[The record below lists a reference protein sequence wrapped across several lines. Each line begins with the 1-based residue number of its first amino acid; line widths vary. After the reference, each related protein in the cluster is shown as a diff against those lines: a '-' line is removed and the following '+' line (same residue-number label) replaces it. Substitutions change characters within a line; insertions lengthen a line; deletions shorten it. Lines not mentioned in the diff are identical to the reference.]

1 MKSQSLERGLDVMEL
16 LNASQE
22 PMGPREISRRLGLS
36 PAIVQR
42 LLNTLTAKHYL
53 RRDPVTRRYSIGYQM
68 LSMGAALMARD
79 TLLLETRRELQ
90 LLADSMRID
99 GYLGVLQD
107 KTAMYLLCVDGKG
120 PVTVRVQ
127 PGSPI
132 GLHNTAIG
140 KAILSSFPDDQA
152 LELLRIEPL
161 EQSTAKTI
169 TDPEKLVASLHKIR
183 TDGYALIED
192 EQVMGISSVG
202 ALVGDV
208 SGQMRTAISVAYSK
222 HFSPELAR
230 QNVIEAVVTAASRI
244 TRNCGFH
251 SG

>member
-53 RRDPVTRRYSIGYQM
+53 RRDPVTRRYSIGYQT
-68 LSMGAALMARD
+68 LNMGAALMARD
-79 TLLLETRRELQ
+79 TLLLEARGELQ

-107 KTAMYLLCVDGKG
+107 KTPMYLLCVDGKG

-152 LELLRIEPL
+152 LELLRLEPL

-222 HFSPELAR
+222 HFSPELKR
-230 QNVIEAVVTAASRI
+230 QNVIEAVVAAASRI